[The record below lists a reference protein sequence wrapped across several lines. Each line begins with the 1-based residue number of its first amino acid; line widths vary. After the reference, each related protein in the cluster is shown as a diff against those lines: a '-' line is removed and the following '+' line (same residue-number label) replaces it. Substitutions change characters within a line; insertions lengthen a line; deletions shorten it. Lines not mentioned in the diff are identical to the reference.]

1 MSSEENHQSTSIEEY
16 DSNVIHVKNEPVM
29 QTALNLLN
37 EFSTMKKIILV
48 AKGEQIPNAVAIA
61 NIITENMLKGNSKI
75 DDILLDSEINNENLM
90 LSNIKITLL
99 KN

>member
-16 DSNVIHVKNEPVM
+16 DSNVIQIGNEPIM
-29 QTALNLLN
+29 QAALNLLN

>member
-16 DSNVIHVKNEPVM
+16 DSNVIHIGNEPIM
-29 QTALNLLN
+29 QAALNLLN
-37 EFSTMKKIILV
+37 EFSTMKKIILI

-75 DDILLDSEINNENLM
+75 DDVLLDSEINNENLM

>member
-16 DSNVIHVKNEPVM
+16 DSNVIHIRNEPVM

-75 DDILLDSEINNENLM
+75 DDVLLDSEINNENLM

>member
-1 MSSEENHQSTSIEEY
+1 
-16 DSNVIHVKNEPVM
+16 
-29 QTALNLLN
+29 
-37 EFSTMKKIILV
+37 MKKIILV

>member
-1 MSSEENHQSTSIEEY
+1 MSSEENHQSISIEEY
-16 DSNVIHVKNEPVM
+16 DSNVIQIGNEPIM
-29 QTALNLLN
+29 QAALNLLN

-48 AKGEQIPNAVAIA
+48 AKGEQIPNAVAVA

-75 DDILLDSEINNENLM
+75 GDILLNSEINDENLM

>member
-1 MSSEENHQSTSIEEY
+1 MSSEENHQSVSIEEY
-16 DSNVIHVKNEPVM
+16 DSNVIQIGNEPIM
-29 QTALNLLN
+29 QAALNLLN
-37 EFSTMKKIILV
+37 EFSTMKKIILI

-75 DDILLDSEINNENLM
+75 DDVLLDSEINDENLM

>member
-1 MSSEENHQSTSIEEY
+1 MSSGENHQSASIEEY
-16 DSNVIHVKNEPVM
+16 DSNVIHIGNEPIM

-37 EFSTMKKIILV
+37 KFSTTKKIILV
-48 AKGEQIPNAVAIA
+48 AKGEQIPNAVAVA

-75 DDILLDSEINNENLM
+75 DDVLLDSEINNENLM

>member
-16 DSNVIHVKNEPVM
+16 DSNVIHIRNEPVM

-48 AKGEQIPNAVAIA
+48 AKGEQIPNAVAVA

-75 DDILLDSEINNENLM
+75 DDVLLDSEINDENLM

>member
-1 MSSEENHQSTSIEEY
+1 
-16 DSNVIHVKNEPVM
+16 M
-29 QTALNLLN
+29 QAALNLLN
-37 EFSTMKKIILV
+37 EFSTMKKIILI

-75 DDILLDSEINNENLM
+75 DDVLLDSEINNENLM

>member
-1 MSSEENHQSTSIEEY
+1 MSSEENHQSASIEGY
-16 DSNVIHVKNEPVM
+16 DSNVIHIGNEPIM

-37 EFSTMKKIILV
+37 KFSTTKKIILV
-48 AKGEQIPNAVAIA
+48 AKGEQIPNAVAVA

-75 DDILLDSEINNENLM
+75 DDVLLDSEINNENLM

>member
-1 MSSEENHQSTSIEEY
+1 MSSEENHQSTAIEEY
-16 DSNVIHVKNEPVM
+16 DSNVIHVGNEPVM

>member
-1 MSSEENHQSTSIEEY
+1 MSSEENHQSVSIEEY
-16 DSNVIHVKNEPVM
+16 DSNVIQIGNEPIM
-29 QTALNLLN
+29 QAALNLLN

-48 AKGEQIPNAVAIA
+48 AKGEQIPNAVAVA

-75 DDILLDSEINNENLM
+75 GDILLNSEINDENLM

>member
-16 DSNVIHVKNEPVM
+16 DSNVIHIGNEPIM

-37 EFSTMKKIILV
+37 KFSTTKKIILV
-48 AKGEQIPNAVAIA
+48 AKGEQIPNAVAVA

-75 DDILLDSEINNENLM
+75 DDVLLDSEINNENLM

>member
-1 MSSEENHQSTSIEEY
+1 MSSEENHQSASIEEY
-16 DSNVIHVKNEPVM
+16 DSNVIHIGNEPIM

-37 EFSTMKKIILV
+37 EFSTTKKIILV
-48 AKGEQIPNAVAIA
+48 AKGEQIPNAVAVA

-75 DDILLDSEINNENLM
+75 DDVLLDSEINNENLM

>member
-16 DSNVIHVKNEPVM
+16 DSNVIQIGNEPIM
-29 QTALNLLN
+29 QAALNLLN

-48 AKGEQIPNAVAIA
+48 AKGEQIPNAVAVA

-75 DDILLDSEINNENLM
+75 GDILLDSEINNENLM

>member
-16 DSNVIHVKNEPVM
+16 DSNVIHIGNEPIM

-48 AKGEQIPNAVAIA
+48 AKGEQIPNAVAVA

-75 DDILLDSEINNENLM
+75 GDILLDSEINNENLM

>member
-1 MSSEENHQSTSIEEY
+1 MSSEENHKSISIKEY
-16 DSNVIHVKNEPVM
+16 DSNVIHIGNEPIM
-29 QTALNLLN
+29 QAALNLLN

-48 AKGEQIPNAVAIA
+48 AKGEQIPNAVAVA

-75 DDILLDSEINNENLM
+75 GDILLNSEINDENLM

>member
-1 MSSEENHQSTSIEEY
+1 MTSEENHQSTSIEEY
-16 DSNVIHVKNEPVM
+16 DSNVIHVGNEPVM

>member
-1 MSSEENHQSTSIEEY
+1 MSSEENHQSVSIEEY
-16 DSNVIHVKNEPVM
+16 DSNVIQIGNEPIM
-29 QTALNLLN
+29 QAALNLLN
-37 EFSTMKKIILV
+37 EFSTMKKIILI
-48 AKGEQIPNAVAIA
+48 AKGEQIPNAVAVA

-75 DDILLDSEINNENLM
+75 DDVLLDSEINDENLM